1 MSMTIEDLEIQVE
14 ASSTSAES
22 KLNALSQTLAK
33 IRASV
38 RGGLGLNVVANQLTK
53 LDKAGQSIDGST
65 ANKITALANALQ
77 KLSNVGNI
85 KISASIGNQITK
97 IASSLSTLN
106 TTNMSGVEKLVTALQ
121 PLSTINK
128 SSGLQSV
135 LKQLSKLPTLA
146 QSLNSMDW
154 NTIVANISRLV
165 NTLEPLAAQ
174 LKVVAS
180 GLSALPP
187 PLKQIVTIT
196 GKIPAANK
204 RAEQSYVNLWAKL
217 DIVKNALRSTVSA
230 IASWITTSNKY
241 VEDMNLFNVAMG
253 QYTSAAQ
260 DYAEKVSELMG
271 IDPGEWMRN
280 QGVFMT
286 IITGFGVVSD
296 RAYTI
301 SQNLTQLGYDL
312 SSLFNI
318 SYEDS
323 FQKLQSGISGELEP
337 LRRLGFDLSVAR
349 LQEEA
354 LTLGITKNVN
364 AMTQAEKA
372 QLRYYAIMTQV
383 TSAQGDM
390 SRTLEAPANQLRVL
404 QAQVTQCARALG
416 NIFIPTLNAILPY
429 AIALTKVLRLLA
441 EQIATV
447 MGFTLPEVDYSGL
460 QDASNSLGG
469 LGDNADS
476 VASGLEDSSDAA
488 KKLKKNILGIDE
500 LNILE
505 PKDDTGSGSGSGA
518 AGGDL
523 DFELP
528 TYDFIGDA
536 VASKA
541 DEIVDYITGALGE
554 ITATISAFS
563 LAIGTILVVTGANI
577 PIGLALMAVGA
588 TGLIAAIAT
597 NWNEMSDRLAKVL
610 TLITSMLGGFL
621 LALGAFFVFSGV
633 NVPLGAALMVAGAVS
648 LGTAAAINWKF
659 LEGDLRTALAAITA
673 IVGGA
678 LLAIGAFF
686 VFSGTQIPLGAALM
700 AAGAITL
707 ATAVALNW
715 NILSD
720 EMKKVLGTLTT
731 IVGGAMIALGAVLA
745 FSGVSLPLGIAL
757 MAGGA
762 VSLVAAVALNWGAL
776 TKDLK
781 SAITTTTSLVSG
793 AFLGVGA
800 ILAWTGVN
808 IPLGVGMMAV
818 GAVGL
823 VATASINWNS
833 LTDKIANVLREIGI
847 TVGGSLLALGAVLAL
862 SGVGLP
868 LGIALIAAGAASL
881 ITGVALNWNAITDK
895 VSSVLNSLQSLIER
909 FSLVIGVVLAMTGV
923 ALPLG
928 IALIAG
934 GASAVFGSSGA
945 ALNPSLISDSIRSA
959 LQSAADVC
967 TDYKTKIS
975 NKLNEIKDSFV
986 SAAAGIKNQAG
997 SFAQN
1002 FFNGLQSGF
1011 SNASSFVRTYITN
1024 PIESAFKNIN
1034 LSQSGKNIVNTIY
1047 NGIVS
1052 VQTLLPNGLVT
1063 IANNAKAKI
1072 QNVNWGNVGQTIIG
1086 TIYNGFVSL
1095 QNKIPDALKTIGNS
1109 AKSKLSSINWLNVG
1123 KTVVGAIYNGF
1134 VSLQNQIPAALATI
1148 GNAAKNKFSSIDWI
1162 SIGKNVIL
1170 GIKNGITSAIG
1181 TITDAAKNAGD
1192 WLLNAF
1198 KDVLGIHSPSVEG
1211 EQLGYWF
1218 DAGVAEGVS
1227 GNTDLLLDPSQEL
1240 GETILTAVDTT
1251 LDGAGEDLAN
1261 DFIDETADA
1270 LKDNMDRISEA
1281 ISSGPGINNINSI
1294 FQAVQSGNWADVAK
1308 NVSLGLFKSMD
1319 KTFQTNVSSFVADSL
1334 DALND
1339 GFDDQGYLGMAKA
1352 ALNIVQ
1358 GLTGN
1363 LSSNSG
1369 QFELAGGGIITA
1381 LTSGI
1386 DLSLPGLWEL
1396 ITSIAKQIV
1405 LLFTNG
1411 LSGLT
1416 GLGSSLI
1423 EALGSVFSNG
1433 LGGIASGVSGF
1444 IGNIGSIFS
1453 GGLSG
1458 IISGATGSLGSLAG
1472 IFSSGFGGIASTV
1485 GTAVASAGTAL
1496 SGLGT
1501 AAATALGSS
1510 GIVGLAAVAGVAIAG
1525 LSSKVNDYAANAKKA
1540 AFEAGDYFQGAL
1552 WSFVE
1557 TGTWLP
1563 AKMFDIG
1570 KSLIT
1575 SLINGI
1581 KSIASNLYDI
1591 VSDIAGNIGKTL
1603 GNIWDGVKNTASN
1616 IASSLSNA
1624 AGNLWNG
1631 VKDVASNV
1639 SNTVS
1644 NVVSGVG
1651 NAVGNVV
1658 SGVASGVGNVVSGIG
1673 NAVGNVVSGIG
1684 NAVSNVVNGV
1694 KNTASKVWNGIK
1706 NFFGFANGGI
1716 ITSNG
1721 IQYMGK
1727 PIPQYANGTSNATG
1741 SLFMAGEAG
1750 AELVGHINGSTEVLN
1765 RFQLAIVMRDA
1776 IVNGMNLYTP
1786 YWRAILSQ
1794 MSVSTNAITRSIS
1807 HSNVNIS
1814 GNFAS
1819 DNSYGAYKSLS
1830 KTVYHDSTQN
1840 KNNDDTSMYDD
1851 MRMFYQ
1857 EYVEPTLKE
1866 IASDT
1871 KRQADKEETLTV
1883 RLGDRDIS
1891 NAVDRQKKANG
1902 YSFTK

>member
-1 MSMTIEDLEIQVE
+1 MSMTVDELEVKIQ
-14 ASSTSAES
+14 SSSSSATTELENLS
-22 KLNALSQTLAK
+22 NALMKVRNA
-33 IRASV
+33 V
-38 RGGLGLNVVANQLTK
+38 RGGLGLTVAVNQITK
-53 LDKAGQSIDGST
+53 LSAAAQSIDGT
-65 ANKITALANALQ
+65 AVSKIEALASALQ
-77 KLSNVGNI
+77 KLKSVCNV

-97 IASSLSTLN
+97 IASSVSALN
-106 TTNMSGVEKLVTALQ
+106 TTDFSGVDKLVTGLQ

-128 SSGLQSV
+128 MPGLQSV
-135 LKQLSKLPTLA
+135 LTQLSKLPTLSQA
-146 QSLNSMDW
+146 LSSMDW
-154 NTIVANISRLV
+154 KTISDNIDRLSKS
-165 NTLEPLAAQ
+165 LEPLVVQ
-174 LKVVAS
+174 LRLISS
-180 GLSALPP
+180 GLVSLPP
-187 PLKQIVTIT
+187 PLKKLLTIT
-196 GKIPAANK
+196 QNIPAANQK
-204 RAEQSYVNLWAKL
+204 AAQSYVNLWAKI
-217 DIVKNALRSTVSA
+217 DIAKNVLKSA
-230 IASWITTSNKY
+230 ATTIASWITLSNSY
-241 VEDMNLFNVAMG
+241 VEDLNLFNVAMG
-253 QYTSAAQ
+253 E
-260 DYAEKVSELMG
+260 YAEAAREYAEEVSNLMG

-280 QGVFMT
+280 QGTFMT
-286 IITGFGVVSD
+286 IISGFGVVSD
-296 RAYTI
+296 RAYVM

-390 SRTLEAPANQLRVL
+390 ARTLEAPANQLRVL
-404 QAQVTQCARALG
+404 QSQVTQCGRALG
-416 NIFIPTLNAILPY
+416 NIFIPVLNAILPY

-441 EQIATV
+441 EQIANI
-447 MGFTLPEVDYSGL
+447 MGFTLPEVDYSGIVS
-460 QDASNSLGG
+460 ASGSLDG
-469 LGDNADS
+469 LGDSADS
-476 VASGLEDSSDAA
+476 VTDGLENSSNAA
-488 KKLKKNILGIDE
+488 KKLKNNLLGIDE
-500 LNILE
+500 LNVLSS
-505 PKDDTGSGSGSGA
+505 DDSSGSLGDAVGSG
-518 AGGDL
+518 L

-536 VASKA
+536 VTSKV

-554 ITATISAFS
+554 ITATISAF
-563 LAIGTILVVTGANI
+563 AFAVGTILVVTGVNI
-577 PIGLALMAVGA
+577 PVGLAMMAAGAAGLGA
-588 TGLIAAIAT
+588 TIIA
-597 NWNEMSDRLAKVL
+597 NWQEMNDRLATVL

-621 LALGAFFVFSGV
+621 LALGAFLVFSGV
-633 NVPLGAALMVAGAVS
+633 NVPLGAALMMTGAAS
-648 LGTAAAINWKF
+648 LATAAAINWKF
-659 LEGDLRTALAAITA
+659 LEGDLKTTLAAITA

-686 VFSGTQIPLGAALM
+686 AFSGVNVPLGAAMML
-700 AAGAITL
+700 AGATLL

-715 NILSD
+715 NGLSD
-720 EMKKVLGTLTT
+720 EIKLLLGALTAV
-731 IVGGAMIALGAVLA
+731 VGGALLAVGAILA

-757 MAGGA
+757 MMGGA
-762 VSLVAAVALNWGAL
+762 TSLIAAIALNWNS
-776 TKDLK
+776 LK
-781 SAITTTTSLVSG
+781 GNLESAIHAITILVSG
-793 AFLGVGA
+793 ATLGIGA

-808 IPLGVGMMAV
+808 IPLGIALMAM

-823 VATASINWNS
+823 AAASPINWNS
-833 LTDKIANVLREIGI
+833 LIDKIEAVLQEIGI
-847 TVGGSLLALGAVLAL
+847 TVGLASLALGAVLAFT
-862 SGVGLP
+862 GVGLP
-868 LGIALIAAGAASL
+868 LGIGLMAAGAASL
-881 ITGVALNWNAITDK
+881 IAGVALNWNTITDK
-895 VSSVLNSLQSLIER
+895 ISSVLDSLKSVIGK
-909 FSLVIGVVLAMTGV
+909 FSLVIGVILAMTGV

-945 ALNPSLISDSIRSA
+945 ALNPSLISDSVRSA

-1109 AKSKLSSINWLNVG
+1109 AKTKLSSINWLNVG

-1170 GIKNGITSAIG
+1170 GIKNGITNAIG

-1369 QFELAGGGIITA
+1369 QFELAGGGIINA

-1444 IGNIGSIFS
+1444 IGNIGNIFS

-1472 IFSSGFGGIASTV
+1472 IVSSGFGGIASTV

-1557 TGTWLP
+1557 AGTWLP

-1658 SGVASGVGNVVSGIG
+1658 SGVVSGVGNVVSGIG

-1902 YSFTK
+1902 FSFTK